1 MSIIIQRRDR
11 PEEPVDYQATA
22 GSGSALT
29 TARRTATIVMLVYAV
44 LAALWLLVAYLV
56 PAAPQPGTYV
66 LQGLAFVAV
75 TGGLLYS
82 FTARILARATERE
95 RQAAE
100 RERQAAEQLDR
111 QRRAL
116 ERANR
121 ALLASYDTTL
131 SGWSRALDLR
141 DRETEGH
148 SARVT
153 ALAVRLA
160 QAMGISGEQLE
171 HVRRGAML
179 HDIGKIGVPD
189 AILHKP
195 GPLADDE
202 WAVMRKHPEF
212 AYTLLAPIDF
222 LRPVLDIPYCH
233 HERWNGTGY
242 PRGLA
247 GEHIPLAARIFAVVD
262 VWDAL
267 RSDRPYR
274 RAWSHERTLRYLR
287 MHAGTLFDPDVV
299 RTFYDL
305 IERERQAGFTSPAA
319 LPTRH
324 WRRV

>member
-1 MSIIIQRRDR
+1 MSITIQHHDR
-11 PEEPVDYQATA
+11 PEEPVEHQATA
-22 GSGSALT
+22 GSGGAPS
-29 TARRTATIVMLVYAV
+29 TARRTAMIVMLVYAV
-44 LAALWLLVAYLV
+44 LAALWLLIAYLV
-56 PAAPQPGTYV
+56 PAAPQPGAHV

-82 FTARILARATERE
+82 FTARILAR
-95 RQAAE
+95 AAE

-153 ALAVRLA
+153 TLAVRLA

-171 HVRRGAML
+171 HLRRGAML

-212 AYTLLAPIDF
+212 AYKLLAPIDF

-274 RAWSHERTLRYLR
+274 RAWSHEQALHYLR
-287 MHAGTLFDPDVV
+287 MHAGILFDPNVV
-299 RTFYDL
+299 RTFCAL
-305 IERERQAGFTSPAA
+305 IERERQTGFTTPAA
-319 LPTRH
+319 SPTRR
-324 WRRV
+324 WRRA